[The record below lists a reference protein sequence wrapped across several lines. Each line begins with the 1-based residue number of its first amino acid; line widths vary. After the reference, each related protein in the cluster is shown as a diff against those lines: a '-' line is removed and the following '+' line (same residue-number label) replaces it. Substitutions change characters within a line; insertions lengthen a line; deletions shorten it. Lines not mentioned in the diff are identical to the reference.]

1 VSGLLVRQQLRIDQS
16 AIGVDFV
23 KLSASQSESCKLND
37 DRGTPSDDLVALVLC
52 RFFLAGKFVSCQS
65 HLCTK
70 CSLRLINTADFVA
83 YEAI

>member
-16 AIGVDFV
+16 AVGVDFV
-23 KLSASQSESCKLND
+23 QLSVSQSEIYNLND
-37 DRGTPSDDLVALVLC
+37 DRDTPSDNLVALVLC
-52 RFFLAGKFVSCQS
+52 RLFLAGEFVSCQS